1 MSRKLS
7 SRIASMFL
15 ILHGLIEIVGLLFI
29 NSMPQTMTSFGGL
42 TGSLLEQNAQVI
54 GVFGALWGIS
64 RLIAAT
70 GAWSLRKWGI
80 LLGIILSMITLVA
93 AIMIIPAGV
102 MDTILALPA
111 LILLLYAWFGNE
123 VMENIGG

>member
-1 MSRKLS
+1 MFRKLS
-7 SRIASMFL
+7 SRIASIFL

>member
-7 SRIASMFL
+7 SRIASIFL
-15 ILHGLIEIVGLLFI
+15 ILHGLIEIVGLFFI

-54 GVFGALWGIS
+54 GMFGALWGIS

>member
-1 MSRKLS
+1 
-7 SRIASMFL
+7 MFL

-54 GVFGALWGIS
+54 GMFGALWGIS

-123 VMENIGG
+123 GMENIRG

>member
-42 TGSLLEQNAQVI
+42 TGSLLEQNTQVI
-54 GVFGALWGIS
+54 GMFGALWGIS

-123 VMENIGG
+123 GMENIRG